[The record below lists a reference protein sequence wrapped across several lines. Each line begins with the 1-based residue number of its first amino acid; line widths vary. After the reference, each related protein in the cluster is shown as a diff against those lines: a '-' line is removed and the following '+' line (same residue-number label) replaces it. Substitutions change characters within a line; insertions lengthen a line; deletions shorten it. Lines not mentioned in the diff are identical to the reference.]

1 MLLELDGL
9 TYKLLNNFNALV
21 METSIYIRYIYLF
34 RYVYLFMNISN
45 APGLIFQYLFIMY
58 EKKKKDMEFKFIIL
72 L

>member
-45 APGLIFQYLFIMY
+45 APGLIFQ
-58 EKKKKDMEFKFIIL
+58 
-72 L
+72 